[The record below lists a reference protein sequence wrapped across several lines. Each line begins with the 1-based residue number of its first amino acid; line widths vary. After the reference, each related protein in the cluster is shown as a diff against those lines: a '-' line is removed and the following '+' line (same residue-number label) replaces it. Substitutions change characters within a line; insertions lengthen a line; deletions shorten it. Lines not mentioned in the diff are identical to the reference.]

1 MPAAVAVHGT
11 ANNANVLSVGD
22 MVMTIGGSDSIKYD
36 NSTLLSSLL
45 PPRSVATE
53 ALLLSLNLLDSIS
66 ASNTMV
72 NGEVTKIVKHAANTT
87 SWAET
92 TIDTPINAGGTI
104 TNPLPPDSDTLQKLN
119 ITSTTNFFPSNT
131 NTQTVNTK

>member
-87 SWAET
+87 S
-92 TIDTPINAGGTI
+92 
-104 TNPLPPDSDTLQKLN
+104 
-119 ITSTTNFFPSNT
+119 
-131 NTQTVNTK
+131 